1 MFFEKNLSVLS
12 VVKNPRLSEVEHGL
26 HGWSRMGEKE
36 RDCYFGFFR
45 DCRLIFWGKNVVTTM
60 IAQKMQENRVWVSL
74 TARRREL
81 GLAARRL
88 ARFSSMSGTT
98 GYS

>member
-1 MFFEKNLSVLS
+1 MVTDGGERK
-12 VVKNPRLSEVEHGL
+12 GL
-26 HGWSRMGEKE
+26 
-36 RDCYFGFFR
+36 
-45 DCRLIFWGKNVVTTM
+45 LFWVIPGLPADSFLGKNVVTTM

-88 ARFSSMSGTT
+88 ARFSSRSGTT

>member
-1 MFFEKNLSVLS
+1 MVTDGGERK
-12 VVKNPRLSEVEHGL
+12 GL
-26 HGWSRMGEKE
+26 
-36 RDCYFGFFR
+36 
-45 DCRLIFWGKNVVTTM
+45 LFWVIPGLPGNFSLGKNGVTTM
-60 IAQKMQENRVWVSL
+60 IAPKLQENRVAADL